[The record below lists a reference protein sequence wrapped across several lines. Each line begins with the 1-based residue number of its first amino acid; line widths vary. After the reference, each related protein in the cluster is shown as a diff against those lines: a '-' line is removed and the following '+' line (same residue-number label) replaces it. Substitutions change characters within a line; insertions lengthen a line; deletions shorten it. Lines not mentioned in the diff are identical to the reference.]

1 MMMIVHIFLLNIVIN
16 KRQQCHCH
24 DRPIILWRPCVF
36 GILLTGSP
44 PPPWAHFQHILDLL
58 TNNHSHRKPN
68 DKAVI
73 SDWKGWLW
81 RWWIFETSQKSVNML
96 SILQGQKGV
105 LEMSIRGHQDVFEVK
120 QNTNFLQ
127 SNFIFSDLAAH
138 NWTVWPVC
146 AQRQESEETWCR
158 ETFKVGASGCR
169 SKEYLLIFLCSSF
182 EKKKLEINRKFPN

>member
-16 KRQQCHCH
+16 TRQQCHCH

-58 TNNHSHRKPN
+58 TKNYSHRKPN

-73 SDWKGWLW
+73 SDWLGWLW

-127 SNFIFSDLAAH
+127 SN
-138 NWTVWPVC
+138 
-146 AQRQESEETWCR
+146 ETTLYFQISPPIIEQFGQFVLSVKNR
-158 ETFKVGASGCR
+158 
-169 SKEYLLIFLCSSF
+169 
-182 EKKKLEINRKFPN
+182 KKLDAEKLSKLELQVADQKNICWFSSARPLKKRN